1 MTRQLLTVV
10 LLGVVLGACTNRR
23 EEAIKK
29 VSHDE
34 EAIKKAS
41 GAVNA
46 VIRNSTDC
54 TAARPLIPEAYQRIE
69 EARGEV
75 SAPATQETLS
85 ALKAQ
90 VDRVAEACP

>member
-23 EEAIKK
+23 EEAVKK